1 MNILKGNMV
10 NLELI
15 GILLPK
21 VLVTTSFKSLYN
33 IPYFTDQKEEK
44 RRQKEKKELFLVLR
58 TLFQH

>member
-15 GILLPK
+15 GILLSK
-21 VLVTTSFKSLYN
+21 VLVTTSFESLYN

>member
-1 MNILKGNMV
+1 MNILKGNME

-15 GILLPK
+15 GILLTK
-21 VLVTTSFKSLYN
+21 VLVTASFEPLYN

-44 RRQKEKKELFLVLR
+44 RRQKEKKELFLVLH

>member
-1 MNILKGNMV
+1 MV